1 MMFDRIDPH
10 VFRHAPGAPAAVLPH
25 LPFVLP
31 APFAGS
37 TLGLFLF
44 GKVSD
49 AGFRRAI
56 SVLLLFS
63 GAALVA

>member
-1 MMFDRIDPH
+1 M
-10 VFRHAPGAPAAVLPH
+10 LPNELQH

-31 APFAGS
+31 ALLAGS

-49 AGFRRAI
+49 IGFRRAI
-56 SVLLLFS
+56 SVLLFAS
-63 GAALVA
+63 GVMLVA